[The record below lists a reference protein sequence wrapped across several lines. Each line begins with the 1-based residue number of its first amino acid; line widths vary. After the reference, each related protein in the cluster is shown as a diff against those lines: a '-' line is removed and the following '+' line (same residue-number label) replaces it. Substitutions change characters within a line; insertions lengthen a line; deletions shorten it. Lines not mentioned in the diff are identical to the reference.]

1 MEITEFKKFLSTPRQ
16 IVITTH
22 HKPDGD
28 ALGSSLGFLH
38 ILKGMG
44 HKVTVIS
51 PSDFPSFFDW
61 MPGRGDILL
70 FPESI
75 PEATSLVRNADL
87 ICCLDFNHLKRINEL
102 GELVAESKAVKIMV
116 DHHLDPQ
123 GFDDFRFWDT
133 ETSSTAELIYRLAF
147 DLGLQERI
155 TAEVATCLYTGI
167 MTDTGS
173 FRFPRTTPAL
183 HRIVASLIEAGADN
197 VAIHELVYDQY
208 TLSRLHFLGYCL
220 KEKLV
225 VIDEL
230 NTAYFAISAEE
241 LDQFTIQTGDTEG
254 IVNYALALSGIKLA
268 VLIIQRH
275 DMIKLSFRSTG
286 DFPCNLLANKYFNG
300 GGHKNASGGMSLD
313 NLPVTIKKFT
323 DALVEFRQLLV
334 I

>member
-38 ILKGMG
+38 LLKGMG

-61 MPGRGDILL
+61 MPGRRDILL
-70 FPESI
+70 FPESLH
-75 PEATSLVRNADL
+75 ETTSLVRNADL

-102 GELVAESKAVKIMV
+102 GELVAESKALKIMV

-133 ETSSTAELIYRLAF
+133 EASSTAELIYRLAF
-147 DLGLQERI
+147 ELGLQELI

-197 VAIHELVYDQY
+197 VAIHEQVYDQY

-220 KEKLV
+220 KEKLA
-225 VIDEL
+225 VINEL

-268 VLIIQRH
+268 VLMIQRH

>member
-38 ILKGMG
+38 LLKGMG

-61 MPGRGDILL
+61 MPGRRDILL
-70 FPESI
+70 FPESLH
-75 PEATSLVRNADL
+75 ETTSLVRNADL

-102 GELVAESKAVKIMV
+102 GELVAESKALKIMV

-133 ETSSTAELIYRLAF
+133 EASSTAELIYRLAF
-147 DLGLQERI
+147 ELGLQELI

-197 VAIHELVYDQY
+197 VAIHEQVCDQY

-225 VIDEL
+225 VINEL

-268 VLIIQRH
+268 VLMIQRH

>member
-38 ILKGMG
+38 LLKGMG

-61 MPGRGDILL
+61 MPGRRDILL
-70 FPESI
+70 FPESLH
-75 PEATSLVRNADL
+75 ETTSLVRNADL

-102 GELVAESKAVKIMV
+102 GELVAESKALKIMV

-133 ETSSTAELIYRLAF
+133 EASSTAELIYRLAF
-147 DLGLQERI
+147 ELGLQELI

-197 VAIHELVYDQY
+197 VAIHEQVYDQY

-225 VIDEL
+225 VINEL

-268 VLIIQRH
+268 VLMIQRH

>member
-1 MEITEFKKFLSTPRQ
+1 
-16 IVITTH
+16 
-22 HKPDGD
+22 
-28 ALGSSLGFLH
+28 
-38 ILKGMG
+38 
-44 HKVTVIS
+44 
-51 PSDFPSFFDW
+51 
-61 MPGRGDILL
+61 
-70 FPESI
+70 
-75 PEATSLVRNADL
+75 
-87 ICCLDFNHLKRINEL
+87 
-102 GELVAESKAVKIMV
+102 
-116 DHHLDPQ
+116 
-123 GFDDFRFWDT
+123 
-133 ETSSTAELIYRLAF
+133 LIYRLAF

-313 NLPVTIKKFT
+313 NLPGTIKKFT

>member
-1 MEITEFKKFLSTPRQ
+1 MEISEFKKFLSLSRR

-28 ALGSSLGFLH
+28 ALGSSLGFAQ
-38 ILKGMG
+38 ILKGLG
-44 HKVTVIS
+44 HKVHVIS

-61 MPGRGDILL
+61 MPGRNHILV
-70 FPESI
+70 FPEAIS
-75 PEATSLVRNADL
+75 EASMLVKNADL

-102 GELVAESKAVKIMV
+102 GELVAQSKALKIMV

-123 GFDDFRFWDT
+123 GFDDYRFWDT
-133 ETSSTAELIYRLAF
+133 EASSTAELIYRLAF
-147 DLGLQERI
+147 ELGLQKLI

-197 VAIHELVYDQY
+197 VAIHEQVYDQY

-225 VIDEL
+225 VMDEL

-268 VLIIQRH
+268 VLMIQRH
-275 DMIKLSFRSTG
+275 DIIKLSFRSTG

-300 GGHKNASGGMSLD
+300 GGHKNASGGMSID
-313 NLPVTIKKFT
+313 NLSDTIKKFT

>member
-1 MEITEFKKFLSTPRQ
+1 MEISEFKKFLSLSQR

-28 ALGSSLGFLH
+28 ALGSSLGFAQ
-38 ILKGMG
+38 ILKGLG
-44 HKVTVIS
+44 HKVHVIS

-61 MPGRGDILL
+61 MPGRNHILV
-70 FPESI
+70 FPEAIS
-75 PEATSLVRNADL
+75 EASMLVKNADL

-102 GELVAESKAVKIMV
+102 GELVAQSKALKIMV

-123 GFDDFRFWDT
+123 GFDDYRFWDT
-133 ETSSTAELIYRLAF
+133 EASSTAELIYRLAF
-147 DLGLQERI
+147 ELGLQKLI

-197 VAIHELVYDQY
+197 VAIHEQVYDQY

-225 VIDEL
+225 VINEL

-268 VLIIQRH
+268 VLMIQRH
-275 DMIKLSFRSTG
+275 DIIKLSFRSTG

-300 GGHKNASGGMSLD
+300 GGHKNASGGMSID
-313 NLPVTIKKFT
+313 NLSDTIKKFT

>member
-38 ILKGMG
+38 LLKGMG

-61 MPGRGDILL
+61 MPGRRDILL
-70 FPESI
+70 FPESLH
-75 PEATSLVRNADL
+75 ETTSLVRNADL

-102 GELVAESKAVKIMV
+102 GELVAESKALKIMV

-133 ETSSTAELIYRLAF
+133 EASSTAELIYRLAF
-147 DLGLQERI
+147 ELGLQELI

-268 VLIIQRH
+268 VLMIQRH

>member
-1 MEITEFKKFLSTPRQ
+1 MEISEFKKFLSLSQR

-28 ALGSSLGFLH
+28 ALGSSLGFAQ
-38 ILKGMG
+38 ILKGLG
-44 HKVTVIS
+44 HKVHVIS

-61 MPGRGDILL
+61 MPGRNHILV
-70 FPESI
+70 FPEAIS
-75 PEATSLVRNADL
+75 EASMLVKNADL

-102 GELVAESKAVKIMV
+102 GELVAQSKALKIMV

-123 GFDDFRFWDT
+123 GFDDYRFWDT
-133 ETSSTAELIYRLAF
+133 EASSTAELIYRLAF
-147 DLGLQERI
+147 ELGLQKLI

-197 VAIHELVYDQY
+197 VAIHEQVYDQY

-268 VLIIQRH
+268 VLMIQRH
-275 DMIKLSFRSTG
+275 DIIKLSFRSTG
-286 DFPCNLLANKYFNG
+286 DFPCNLLANKYFSG
-300 GGHKNASGGMSLD
+300 GGHKNASGGMSID
-313 NLPVTIKKFT
+313 NLSDTIKKFT